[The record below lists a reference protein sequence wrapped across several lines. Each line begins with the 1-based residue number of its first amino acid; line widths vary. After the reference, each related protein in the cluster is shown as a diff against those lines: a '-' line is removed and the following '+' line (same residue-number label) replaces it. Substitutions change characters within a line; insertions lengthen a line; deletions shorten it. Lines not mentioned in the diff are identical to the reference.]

1 MDVSEG
7 GSAGEGTSLNL
18 RELLVGVKDFL
29 GLCVKTG
36 RIDIGVINTILLSS
50 GHTELELKKDT
61 NLSEL
66 LEVSL
71 ADTNVLLKRFLRKIK
86 HVGREEG
93 FTSGGEVLL
102 RSGEETVDPREPG
115 LLAMISVK
123 NDGNS
128 VKLGNLVDVLGSSDG
143 SSNGGRVSL
152 VGERLSGNELST
164 TLGEG
169 DHDGSSV
176 LGGGFHTGVDG
187 VGSYDVD
194 SGDGVSLFLGGIEK
208 VGEGLSG
215 DNTWLDGGRELGES
229 LS

>member
-1 MDVSEG
+1 
-7 GSAGEGTSLNL
+7 
-18 RELLVGVKDFL
+18 
-29 GLCVKTG
+29 
-36 RIDIGVINTILLSS
+36 
-50 GHTELELKKDT
+50 
-61 NLSEL
+61 
-66 LEVSL
+66 
-71 ADTNVLLKRFLRKIK
+71 
-86 HVGREEG
+86 VGREEG

-229 LS
+229 LG